1 MKKSFRFENI
11 DCPNCA
17 AKLERALE
25 KVLGVQA
32 VQVDFARQRLTIE
45 SDADFDEV
53 MQRVLKET
61 ARVEPECH
69 IITGA
74 HAAEHDHNCGCGHE
88 HQHEHSCGCGHDHQ
102 QKCSCGCGHE
112 HQHEHGCGC
121 GHEHQQKCGCGC
133 GHEHHVHG
141 HGDGGKRLLW
151 RAGLAVAL
159 VAAGV
164 LISGMPGTVLMVAGY
179 LLAGWDVVRDAVRN
193 ILRGE
198 WFDEKF
204 LMTVASVGAM
214 CIGEYAEGAAVMILY
229 QVGEWFQDR
238 AVGKS
243 RASIAALMDIRP
255 EYATALRDG
264 EEVCVSPEH
273 VTVGE
278 KIVIRPGEKI
288 PLDGTVLSGASAL
301 DTTCLTGESVPR
313 DVAEGDA
320 VVSGSVNLSG
330 LLTVRVDSSYGESTV
345 SRILQ
350 LVEESGE
357 SKAAAE
363 RFITR
368 FARYYTPA
376 VCAAAVLLA
385 VIPSLF
391 DGQWNVWLHRAL
403 TFLVISCPCALVI
416 SVPLTFFSG
425 IGAASSRGVLIKGAN
440 HLERLA
446 AVETVVFDKTG
457 TLTQGR
463 FTVRET
469 HPKGVSAQEL
479 LTVAAYAECWSEHPI
494 SRSLREAAGCEID
507 RTRVTD
513 VMETA
518 GHGMTAK
525 VDGCTVHV
533 GNAKLMAAAG
543 IETAACDAVGT
554 VVHVAVDGKYLGCV
568 VIADEV
574 KPGAREAMEALRRQ
588 GVKRLVMLTGDRR
601 ETAEHIAGQLGLS
614 EVHAEL
620 LPQDKVALVAEIA
633 DGAQGGSA
641 FVGDGINDAP
651 ALARADVGV
660 AMGALG
666 SDAAIEAADVV
677 LMDDQPIR
685 LAQAIAG
692 ARKTMRIARQ
702 NIVFSLAV
710 KTLVMLLGA
719 LGYAGMWM
727 AVFADVGVCMLAI
740 LNAMRVLKE

>member
-1 MKKSFRFENI
+1 
-11 DCPNCA
+11 
-17 AKLERALE
+17 
-25 KVLGVQA
+25 
-32 VQVDFARQRLTIE
+32 
-45 SDADFDEV
+45 
-53 MQRVLKET
+53 
-61 ARVEPECH
+61 
-69 IITGA
+69 
-74 HAAEHDHNCGCGHE
+74 
-88 HQHEHSCGCGHDHQ
+88 
-102 QKCSCGCGHE
+102 
-112 HQHEHGCGC
+112 
-121 GHEHQQKCGCGC
+121 
-133 GHEHHVHG
+133 
-141 HGDGGKRLLW
+141 
-151 RAGLAVAL
+151 
-159 VAAGV
+159 
-164 LISGMPGTVLMVAGY
+164 MPGTVLMVAGY